1 MKSKRPDLS
10 TVLLIVATILW
21 GASSAVLAELGN
33 AGGTGA
39 PLLAAGGA
47 ATLALMVLT
56 GPGRQ
61 VIRLACSQ
69 VRARI

>member
-47 ATLALMVLT
+47 ATLALMV
-56 GPGRQ
+56 
-61 VIRLACSQ
+61 
-69 VRARI
+69 